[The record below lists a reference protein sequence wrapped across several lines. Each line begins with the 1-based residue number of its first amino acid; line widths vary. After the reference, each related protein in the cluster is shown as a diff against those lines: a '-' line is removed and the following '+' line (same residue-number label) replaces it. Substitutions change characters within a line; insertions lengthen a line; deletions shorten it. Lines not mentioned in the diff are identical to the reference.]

1 MSLQLRLQPTARA
14 RIGRHGLAEGPLI
27 YRRGVLLK
35 QRRGDE
41 RFQDEEPA
49 EVHAI
54 HTVGRP
60 IPGHVQGWCP
70 GIRSSGI
77 VEGVLR
83 VIIPYREQQIII
95 NNTIGM

>member
-27 YRRGVLLK
+27 NRRGVLLK
-35 QRRGDE
+35 QRGGDK

-49 EVHAI
+49 QVHAV
-54 HTVGRP
+54 HTVGCP
-60 IPGHVQGWCP
+60 IPGRVQGWCP
-70 GIRSSGI
+70 GIRPSGI

-83 VIIPYREQQIII
+83 VKIPCRE
-95 NNTIGM
+95 